1 MYRLR
6 RETQYVQ
13 NPALGAV
20 LLWRYVVG
28 YERGS
33 GSANPT
39 PIPLLFIVLP
49 VTLHEETAQ
58 FVSSTREASGL
69 RAFAGKFSE
78 SKASKIDL
86 LLTIHSRALDMRR
99 LTMDSLK
106 VATTSGLVSL
116 DCSRAV
122 AISLSSSPVRAGIP
136 PSVQWMIRGAER
148 LGVWCSTISLHE
160 VSVILKVGF

>member
-6 RETQYVQ
+6 REAQYVQ

-20 LLWRYVVG
+20 LLWRFVVG
-28 YERGS
+28 YQRGS

-49 VTLHEETAQ
+49 VALHEETAQ
-58 FVSSTREASGL
+58 FVSSTQEASGL

-78 SKASKIDL
+78 SKASNIDI
-86 LLTIHSRALDMRR
+86 LLTIHSRSLDMRR
-99 LTMDSLK
+99 LTMDSLTM
-106 VATTSGLVSL
+106 ATTSGLILL
-116 DCSRAV
+116 DCSRAG

-136 PSVQWMIRGAER
+136 KSVQSMLRGAEK
-148 LGVWCSTISLHE
+148 LGVWCSRISLHE